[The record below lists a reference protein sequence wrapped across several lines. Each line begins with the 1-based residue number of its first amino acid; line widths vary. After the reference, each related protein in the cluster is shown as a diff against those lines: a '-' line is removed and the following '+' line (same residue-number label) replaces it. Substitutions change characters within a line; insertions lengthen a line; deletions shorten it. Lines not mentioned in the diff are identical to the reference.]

1 MYCLIFVLF
10 MLIQRQVI
18 TMPNRNIDSYFK
30 GVIENIDIIL
40 NNDFY
45 KKEDKHEL
53 ISVKNKIISWQ
64 ENYKTKKSLIGI
76 DPKDLEYIDLEITD
90 IFDKY
95 MIAESYYE
103 NYTER
108 LSFDISQLES
118 AWKEEMLRR
127 NK

>member
-1 MYCLIFVLF
+1 
-10 MLIQRQVI
+10 
-18 TMPNRNIDSYFK
+18 MPNRNIDSYFK

-53 ISVKNKIISWQ
+53 ISVKNKIVSWQ